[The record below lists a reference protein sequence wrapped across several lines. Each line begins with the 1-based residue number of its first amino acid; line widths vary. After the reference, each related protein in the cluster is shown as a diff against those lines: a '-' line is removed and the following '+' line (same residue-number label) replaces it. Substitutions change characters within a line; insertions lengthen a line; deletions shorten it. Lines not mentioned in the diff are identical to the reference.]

1 MDILKSKGLLQYRGP
16 AKNAATQAAPLT
28 TRERIIDEVVKT
40 ERDYVQHL
48 EMLQSFQNAIH
59 GAVPG
64 DAMHDIF
71 LNLNQL
77 LDFQRRFLI
86 RIEQQNSL
94 SEPDQNWGKL
104 FSHYRDGFKV
114 YEPFLAN
121 QTRCNNAVMK
131 EWKKLQGAILP
142 SSELGG
148 MVESPTILLGF
159 LIKPFQR
166 LSKYP
171 LLLRVFPSLSLT
183 PVYRTNICIGA
194 RDKGHLRSRAK
205 GRPSGRVCS
214 SPIDHG
220 PSRRSH
226 WEGKSA

>member
-1 MDILKSKGLLQYRGP
+1 MDILKDKGLLQYRGP
-16 AKNAATQAAPLT
+16 ARNAAAQAAPLT
-28 TRERIIDEVVKT
+28 VRERIIDEVVKT

-48 EMLQSFQNAIH
+48 EMLQSFQNAIQ

-131 EWKKLQGAILP
+131 EWKKLQGAIPP
-142 SSELGG
+142 SSELFG

-171 LLLRVFPSLSLT
+171 LLLKVFPSLFPALDYLT
-183 PVYRTNICIGA
+183 NNSTGA
-194 RDKGHLRSRAK
+194 RDKGQLRSRAK
-205 GRPSGRVCS
+205 GRLSGRFCR
-214 SPIDHG
+214 SPINHG
-220 PSRRSH
+220 PGRRSH
-226 WEGKSA
+226 WERKSP

>member
-1 MDILKSKGLLQYRGP
+1 MFQVTKLVNRVLDILKSKGLLQYKGP
-16 AKNAATQAAPLT
+16 SRNTATQGAPLT
-28 TRERIIDEVVKT
+28 HRERIIDEIVKT

-48 EMLQSFQNAIH
+48 EMLQSFQNEIQ

-64 DAMHDIF
+64 DAIHDIF

-121 QTRCNNAVMK
+121 QTRCNNAVLK
-131 EWKKLQGAILP
+131 EWKKLQRAALP
-142 SSELGG
+142 SELVG
-148 MVESPTILLGF
+148 MVETPAVLLGF
-159 LIKPFQR
+159 LVKPFQR

-171 LLLRVFPSLSLT
+171 LLLRVNSDLSLWHQVT
-183 PVYRTNICIGA
+183 LLIVR
-194 RDKGHLRSRAK
+194 
-205 GRPSGRVCS
+205 
-214 SPIDHG
+214 
-220 PSRRSH
+220 
-226 WEGKSA
+226 

>member
-1 MDILKSKGLLQYRGP
+1 MKGLLQDNGP
-16 AKNAATQAAPLT
+16 SRNAT
-28 TRERIIDEVVKT
+28 TEAIPITLRERIIEELVKT

-48 EMLQSFQNAIH
+48 EILQSFQNEIQ
-59 GAVPG
+59 GSIPG
-64 DAMHDIF
+64 DAIHDIF

-121 QTRCNNAVMK
+121 QGRGNTAVIK
-131 EWKKLQGAILP
+131 EWKKLQRATLSP
-142 SSELGG
+142 ELVG
-148 MVESPTILLGF
+148 MVESAAVLNSF
-159 LIKPFQR
+159 LVKPFQR

-171 LLLRVFPSLSLT
+171 LLLDVF
-183 PVYRTNICIGA
+183 
-194 RDKGHLRSRAK
+194 H
-205 GRPSGRVCS
+205 
-214 SPIDHG
+214 SPL
-220 PSRRSH
+220 
-226 WEGKSA
+226 